1 MTEFKVGDRVQ
12 IVDNLGSFESYTG
25 EQGAISYVATF
36 PDDFYGQEY
45 VLTLDATDE
54 YGQFYRVSLDD
65 PDVAF
70 GTNIYFF
77 ESELEKLED

>member
-1 MTEFKVGDRVQ
+1 MAKFKVGDRFKVVGN
-12 IVDNLGSFESYTG
+12 VDDEHFDSFVGATG
-25 EQGAISYVATF
+25 TIDSDGGI
-36 PDDFYGQEY
+36 
-45 VLTLDATDE
+45 DE
-54 YGQFYRVSLDD
+54 YGQFYWVSLDN